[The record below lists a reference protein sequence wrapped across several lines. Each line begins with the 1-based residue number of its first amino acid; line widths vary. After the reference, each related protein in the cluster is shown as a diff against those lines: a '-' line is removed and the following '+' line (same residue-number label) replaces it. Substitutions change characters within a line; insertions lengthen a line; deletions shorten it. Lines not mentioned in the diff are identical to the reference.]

1 MPTIPTTSKKKK
13 TNNNQPTDM
22 RRLRQKAYQSPAWRK
37 LRDSWIKMHPLCE
50 ECLLEGKVTP
60 AEDVHHVR
68 SPFKNGQI
76 NYQLLLDENNLIS
89 LCKKHHAEIH
99 NRQQGKTTAADVL
112 RVLAEL
118 LEEKEVDNDNFG
130 NN

>member
-1 MPTIPTTSKKKK
+1 MPTIPTLKKK
-13 TNNNQPTDM
+13 TNKTTHNNTDM
-22 RRLRQKAYQSPAWRK
+22 RKLRQKAYQSTAWRK
-37 LRDSWIKMHPLCE
+37 LRESWIKMHPLCE

-76 NYQLLLDENNLIS
+76 NYQLLLDENNLTS

-99 NRQQGKTTAADVL
+99 NRQEGKTTAADVL

-118 LEEKEVDNDNFG
+118 LEEKEVEDGD
-130 NN
+130 

>member
-1 MPTIPTTSKKKK
+1 MPTLNTPKK
-13 TNNNQPTDM
+13 TKNNSQHKQTDM
-22 RRLRQKAYQSPAWRK
+22 RKLRQKAYQSKEWRA
-37 LRDSWIKMHPLCE
+37 LRDNWMKMHPLCE

-68 SPFKNGQI
+68 TPFKGGVK
-76 NYQLLLDENNLIS
+76 NYQLLLDENNLTS

-99 NRQQGKTTAADVL
+99 NKQQGNTTVADVL

-118 LEEKEVDNDNFG
+118 LEEKEDNDED
-130 NN
+130 